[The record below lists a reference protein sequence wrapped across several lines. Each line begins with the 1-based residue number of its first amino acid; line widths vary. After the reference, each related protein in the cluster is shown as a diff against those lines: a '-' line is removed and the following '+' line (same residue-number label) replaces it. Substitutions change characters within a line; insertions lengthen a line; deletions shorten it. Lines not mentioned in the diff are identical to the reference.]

1 MGLTREFLV
10 SRGSNLQAGLRRTL
24 VEAIAAQRLKPNQQ
38 LPASRILA
46 QQLGIARNTVT
57 AVYEDLA
64 TRGLLVPV
72 KRRGYFVSGAAPTLP
87 DAAAETPAPSGETVD
102 WSHKLVTEVAAW
114 RHIAKVAEWQTYPYP
129 FLYGQVDPALFPLA
143 AWRAASR
150 DTLGRAALN
159 WWAADSATGDDDL
172 LVDQIC
178 RNILPRRGVFA
189 RPEEVLVTL
198 GAQEGLYLL
207 SRILVR
213 QGDIVGIENPGYT
226 DARNIFRLS
235 AGVVRDLPVDEAGV
249 QTGAA
254 FDGVKLAVVTPTC
267 QCPTAFALSP
277 DRRTWLLDW
286 ASRTDSL
293 LIEDDFEGEIVADTG
308 ATALKSSDTAGRV
321 IYLGTFSKVIA
332 PGMRLGYMVAP
343 PALIEEARA
352 LRRLMHRSAPLNNQR
367 LTALFMVEGHY
378 HGLAR
383 QLRGEIQRRRD
394 HAVALLARD
403 APQLEVIGG
412 LAGSAI
418 WLRCPPG
425 LQMGRFEAAANARG
439 VLFDN
444 GDPFFAASPERGHI
458 RLGLSTIAF
467 DRIEPGVRA
476 LAAALAES
484 L

>member
-1 MGLTREFLV
+1 M
-10 SRGSNLQAGLRRTL
+10 RRTL

-72 KRRGYFVSGAAPTLP
+72 KRRGYFVSGAAPSLP
-87 DAAAETPAPSGETVD
+87 NAVEDAPRPPPPADGVD
-102 WSHKLVTEVAAW
+102 WSRKLVTEVAAW
-114 RHIAKVAEWQTYPYP
+114 RNITKEADWQSYPYP

-143 AWRAASR
+143 AWRTASR

-159 WWAADSATGDDDL
+159 WWAADSATGDDEL

-213 QGDIVGIENPGYT
+213 QGDIIGIENPGYT
-226 DARNIFRLS
+226 DTRNIFRLS
-235 AGVVRDLPVDEAGV
+235 AGAVRDLPVDDQGVRVGAG
-249 QTGAA
+249 

-267 QCPTAFALSP
+267 QCPTGFSLSAE
-277 DRRTWLLDW
+277 RRAWLLDW
-286 ASRTDSL
+286 ASRTDGL

-308 ATALKSSDTAGRV
+308 ATAMKSSDAAGRV

-332 PGMRLGYMVAP
+332 PGMRLGYMVGP
-343 PALIEEARA
+343 PALIAEARA

-367 LTALFMVEGHY
+367 LTALFMVEGYY

-383 QLRGEIQRRRD
+383 QLRSEIQRRRE
-394 HAVALLARD
+394 HAVSLLSSGL
-403 APQLEVIGG
+403 PELEVVGG
-412 LAGSAI
+412 LSGSAL
-418 WLRCPPG
+418 WLRCPEG
-425 LQMGRFEAAANARG
+425 LDIRRFEAASRAHG
-439 VLFDN
+439 VLFDD
-444 GDPFFAASPERGHI
+444 GDPFFAAPSERAHI
-458 RLGLSTIAF
+458 RLGLSTIAY
-467 DRIEPGVRA
+467 DRIAPGLDA

-484 L
+484 S